1 LYLIL
6 FFSSYLIPIK
16 KISVQIRKM
25 AFMLAPAGELV
36 LDGLEGGSIVQ
47 GAETVATQFKNEI
60 LKGGTFGLA
69 EGALFGAGEKLYE
82 RVKEDLGF
90 SNNQI
95 KKGRHKKRCSM

>member
-1 LYLIL
+1 
-6 FFSSYLIPIK
+6 
-16 KISVQIRKM
+16 M
-25 AFMLAPAGELV
+25 AFALAPVGELV
-36 LDGLEGGSIVQ
+36 LDGLEAGEAGNIVSS
-47 GAETVATQFKNEI
+47 AETAMTQFKNEI

>member
-1 LYLIL
+1 
-6 FFSSYLIPIK
+6 
-16 KISVQIRKM
+16 M

-36 LDGLEGGSIVQ
+36 LDGLEGGSIVE

>member
-1 LYLIL
+1 MAMLPLI
-6 FFSSYLIPIK
+6 
-16 KISVQIRKM
+16 
-25 AFMLAPAGELV
+25 GELV
-36 LDGLEGGSIVQ
+36 LDGVEGGEVGNIVM
-47 GAETVATQFKNEI
+47 GAETVATEFKNEI

-82 RVKEDLGF
+82 KVKEELGF